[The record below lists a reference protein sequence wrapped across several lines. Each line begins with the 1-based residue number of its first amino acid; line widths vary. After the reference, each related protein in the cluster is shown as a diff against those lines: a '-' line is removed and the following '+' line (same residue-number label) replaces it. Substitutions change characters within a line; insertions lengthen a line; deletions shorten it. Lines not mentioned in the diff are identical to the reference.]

1 MKEKLLKILQALGLV
16 EKSTKKE
23 LTNED
28 WKKIAASYKK
38 AYGEDLAHAV
48 AENREQEEAIEV
60 DAETISAIQNILVE
74 GNDQDQGNDDEQQQG
89 TQASNSAPVVD
100 ANTVKKIVAKS
111 KQQQEVIKKLSEEP
125 ETQGA
130 QKKTKLEANAIL
142 PRVLG
147 KAGHSEKH
155 LFGIEHEFYAR
166 NKWFNEIMLTKQV
179 SKSGKFSPEQKEEF
193 RSAFSGFV
201 NGLQERIELLDKNN
215 LLATINFNELIKGEG
230 HIDYSDLTGTAGEY
244 IVRRSDLIIA
254 YLRSLPTVSSIFPL
268 ISNIQNKEIAPGA
281 NFGELSQGYRSGKI
295 FKGNVAFTGEVYSVV
310 DVMFKFVFSDMIK
323 LEKQYI
329 GYLNREGSSVIKW
342 SFIEWVII
350 HFSTILENE
359 RNRRRVVGIRVPQ
372 QNVTANPAMLGADGA
387 LRAIQRVEE
396 ELKVLPFE
404 DLKVYTDQTILEY
417 LESFY
422 AKVEEILPN
431 MDGIK
436 LYINAKHKRWYL
448 AQYRDKYGK
457 DGDFSVNDGRLIDS
471 LTPENI
477 VWYPNADPTVYKVWM
492 TYPGNIENYEDKP
505 NEMSMFYF
513 ERDFEEVLVLS
524 RWKEGA
530 GLQMA
535 GVKYATKTDLT
546 NSGRANQWIFTN
558 YPASIIAADA
568 TTVNGK
574 LNDLFLTSANTDVT
588 DITDIENANPEKVY
602 KIECG
607 SLTNASTI
615 TKADNFS
622 KISDD
627 WEPGA
632 VGDYIKLYCELA
644 DEDVIID
651 GETVVVTKP
660 TGKFLELER
669 KVTA

>member
-1 MKEKLLKILQALGLV
+1 MKEELLKILQALGLV
-16 EKSTKKE
+16 EKATKKE

-28 WKKIAASYKK
+28 WKNIAASYKK
-38 AYGEDLAHAV
+38 TYGEDLSAAV
-48 AENREQEEAIEV
+48 AANKDKDPVIEV
-60 DAETISAIQNILVE
+60 DAETIAEIQDILDESAE
-74 GNDQDQGNDDEQQQG
+74 GDDLNAEE
-89 TQASNSAPVVD
+89 NSAEANQEAGNKTPVVN
-100 ANTVKKIVAKS
+100 ATTVKKIVEQN
-111 KQQQEVIKKLSEEP
+111 KQQKATIKKLSTDP
-125 ETQGA
+125 ED
-130 QKKTKLEANAIL
+130 QKARKTTIDANAIL

-147 KAGHSEKH
+147 KTGHSEKH
-155 LFGIEHEFYAR
+155 LFGIEHDFYAR
-166 NKWFNEIMLTKQV
+166 NKWYNEIMLSKQLSS
-179 SKSGKFSPEQKEEF
+179 SKLSPSEKEELK
-193 RSAFSGFV
+193 AGFSGFMV
-201 NGLQERIELLDKNN
+201 NLQERVAFLEKNN
-215 LLATINFNELIKGEG
+215 LLANINFNDLIKGEG
-230 HIDYSDLTGTAGEY
+230 HIDYSDLTGTGGEY

-254 YLRSLPTVSSIFPL
+254 FLRSLPSVSGIFPL
-268 ISNIQNKEIAPGA
+268 ISNIQNKELAPGA

-295 FKGNVAFTGEVYSVV
+295 FKGNVSFTAEVYSVV
-310 DVMFKFVFSDMIK
+310 DVMFKFIFSDMIK

-329 GYLNREGSSVIKW
+329 GYLNREGSDVIKW
-342 SFIEWVII
+342 TFIEWVII
-350 HFSTILENE
+350 HFSSILENE
-359 RNRRRVVGIRVPQ
+359 RNRRRVVGVRVPQ
-372 QNVTANPAMLGADGA
+372 QVVTANPAMLAADGA

-404 DLKVYTDQTILEY
+404 DLKVYTDLTILEY

-448 AQYRDKYGK
+448 AQYREKYGK
-457 DGDFSVNDGRLIDS
+457 DGDFYNNDGRLIDS

-477 VWYPNADPTVYKVWM
+477 VWYPNADTNVYKVWM
-492 TYPGNIENYEDKP
+492 TYAGNIENYEDKP

-524 RWKEGA
+524 RWKEGS

-535 GVKYATKTDLT
+535 GVKYATKTALED
-546 NSGRANQWIFTN
+546 SGRANQWIFTN
-558 YPASIIAADA
+558 YPASVIAVDA

-574 LNDLFLTSANTDVT
+574 LNDLFLTSANTDDT
-588 DITDIENANPEKVY
+588 AITDIVNANPERVY
-602 KIECG
+602 KIVCG
-607 SLTNASTI
+607 SLNNASTI

-622 KISDD
+622 KITDD

-644 DEDVIID
+644 DDNVTID

>member
-28 WKKIAASYKK
+28 WKNIAASYKK
-38 AYGEDLAHAV
+38 TYGTDLNADIE
-48 AENREQEEAIEV
+48 AEKDGAIEL
-60 DAETISAIQNILVE
+60 DAETIASIEEILAE
-74 GNDQDQGNDDEQQQG
+74 NEPDDDSDDSGDDDSNDPSGSVKQ
-89 TQASNSAPVVD
+89 PVVT
-100 ANTVKKIVAKS
+100 AKTVKKIVEKS
-111 KQQQEVIKKLSEEP
+111 KQQKEAIKKLSGEP
-125 ETQGA
+125 EDGKSRT
-130 QKKTKLEANAIL
+130 TKVDANAIL

-147 KAGHSEKH
+147 KSGHTEKY
-155 LFGIEHEFYAR
+155 LFGIEDNFYAR
-166 NKWFNEIMLTKQV
+166 NKWYNDIMLTKTIN
-179 SKSGKFSPEQKEEF
+179 KSGKFSPEEKHEF
-193 RSAFSGFV
+193 REAFTGFV
-201 NGLQERIELLDKNN
+201 EGLQKRIEHLEANN
-215 LLATINFNELIKGEG
+215 LLANINFSDLIKGEG

-254 YLRSLPTVSSIFPL
+254 YLRSLPSVSSIFPL

-295 FKGNVAFTGEVYSVV
+295 FKGNVAFTGEIYSVV
-310 DVMFKFVFSDMIK
+310 DLMFKFVFSDMIK
-323 LEKQYI
+323 IEKQYI
-329 GYLNREGSSVIKW
+329 GYLNREGSDVIKW
-342 SFIEWVII
+342 SFIEWVIV
-350 HFSTILENE
+350 HFSSILESE
-359 RNRRRVVGIRVPQ
+359 RNRRRVVGVRVPQ
-372 QNVTANPAMLGADGA
+372 QVVTANPAMLGADGA

-448 AQYRDKYGK
+448 AQYREKYGK
-457 DGDFSVNDGRLIDS
+457 DGDFSANDGRLVDS

-477 VWYPNADPTVYKVWM
+477 VWYPNADPTIYKVWM
-492 TYPGNIENYEDKP
+492 TYPGNVENYEDKP

-513 ERDFEEVLVLS
+513 ERDFEDVLVLS
-524 RWKEGA
+524 RWKEGS

-535 GVKYATKTDLT
+535 GVKYATKVLLEE
-546 NSGRANQWIFTN
+546 SGRTNQWIFTN
-558 YPASIIAADA
+558 YPASVVVADA
-568 TTVNGK
+568 VKVNGK
-574 LNDLFLTSANTDVT
+574 LNDLFLTSANTVDT
-588 DITDIENANPEKVY
+588 AITDIENANPEKVY
-602 KIECG
+602 KIVCG
-607 SLTNASTI
+607 DLTKASTI
-615 TKADNFS
+615 TKAAKFA

-644 DEDVIID
+644 DENVIID

-660 TGKFLELER
+660 TGNFLELER